1 MVLYWEPR
9 VGCVILPVAIRR
21 MKKEIQY
28 EVHRTRIPA
37 DMKGMKNIRMLF
49 IIITEAVFST
59 AMAIARF
66 FQRQH
71 NAMKKATP
79 RP

>member
-1 MVLYWEPR
+1 M
-9 VGCVILPVAIRR
+9 ILPVAIRR
-21 MKKEIQY
+21 MKKEIQI
-28 EVHRTRIPA
+28 EVHITRRPA
-37 DMKGMKNIRMLF
+37 DKKGKKNIRILF

-59 AMAIARF
+59 AIAIARF

-71 NAMKKATP
+71 NAIKKATP